1 VPEAAEFDAV
11 AAQLGG
17 DARWAALPGDEERRR
32 ALGRHGA
39 RLRAEAAF
47 ARLLDETPGLAAD
60 TPWPLVKRK
69 ARAARAR
76 TGGRPGALTVAALVT
91 GRCLCPECVSRSTRL
106 QRHTPAPRGRACV
119 CGMVVGSPRACR
131 RAPAG

>member
-1 VPEAAEFDAV
+1 LQELLEEAAVPEAAEFDAV
-11 AAQLGG
+11 AARLAG

-47 ARLLDETPGLAAD
+47 ARLLDETLGLAAD

-69 ARAARAR
+69 ARA
-76 TGGRPGALTVAALVT
+76 GWRPAW
-91 GRCLCPECVSRSTRL
+91 ST
-106 QRHTPAPRGRACV
+106 HCGSACDWA
-119 CGMVVGSPRACR
+119 MPLS
-131 RAPAG
+131 

>member
-1 VPEAAEFDAV
+1 MQELLEEAAVPEAAEFSAV
-11 AAQLGG
+11 AARLGG
-17 DARWAALPGDEERRR
+17 DARWAALAGDEERRR

-69 ARAARAR
+69 AR
-76 TGGRPGALTVAALVT
+76 GRPRADMRPVW
-91 GRCLCPECVSRSTRL
+91 SR
-106 QRHTPAPRGRACV
+106 RAHDWVITSSWVYVVVVLWCFIV
-119 CGMVVGSPRACR
+119 NMVVFLPT
-131 RAPAG
+131 P